1 MLAEKR
7 FKIIYFG
14 AQHFHTTASFNVL
27 FPGLAGKTELEKAR
41 ADMIVDCSE
50 DVTRELTK
58 LFVEKDEAK
67 KVCLIAT

>member
-1 MLAEKR
+1 
-7 FKIIYFG
+7 
-14 AQHFHTTASFNVL
+14 
-27 FPGLAGKTELEKAR
+27 
-41 ADMIVDCSE
+41 MIVDCSE